1 MSVSCL
7 SNDLNCIVFSEW
19 TSGKD
24 GGGGGGPVDGQCRE
38 VVRHDMRNVVS
49 VHDNNDERY

>member
-1 MSVSCL
+1 MEAL
-7 SNDLNCIVFSEW
+7 KRRQFMFGI
-19 TSGKD
+19 
-24 GGGGGGPVDGQCRE
+24 GGGGPVDGQCRE